1 VEIDHHPIEVELE
14 LLRQKII
21 IHQIIEGK
29 MKKKKKHVLNFYLNR
44 PSPRP
49 DRSTRDQGRHRS
61 PRPPPTI
68 HQSTQ
73 RTIVYMH
80 ESSSSKQHSK

>member
-1 VEIDHHPIEVELE
+1 MFFFSFLFD
-14 LLRQKII
+14 
-21 IHQIIEGK
+21 
-29 MKKKKKHVLNFYLNR
+29 R
-44 PSPRP
+44 PSSRP
-49 DRSTRDQGRHRS
+49 YRSTRDQERRRS

-80 ESSSSKQHSK
+80 ESSSSKQHSKSVENDLFERVFL